1 MARKTKEKALL
12 TRESIVDA
20 GERLFVE
27 RGVRPVSLE
36 EIAESAGVTRGALY
50 WHFSGKGDLLLEIF
64 VRLRARMRGELIE
77 LTQCRSRDMALRNVT
92 RFCRLML
99 SDGSRRKGKGE
110 HIRAW
115 ITHYE
120 IFLDEPLTA
129 RLVGELFRELHEA
142 LADLVLRS
150 RGGAGGGGLP
160 PHGDSELDAFLL
172 QALLVGY
179 AKLNAIR
186 AQPRH
191 VRATAASIVN
201 RGVDAIS
208 SRSGSS
214 SESTA

>member
-20 GERLFVE
+20 GERLFFE

-36 EIAESAGVTRGALY
+36 DIAESAGVTRGALY
-50 WHFSGKGDLLLEIF
+50 WHFSGKSDLLLEIF

-77 LTQCRSRDMALRNVT
+77 LTQCQSRDMALRNVT
-92 RFCRLML
+92 RLCRMML
-99 SDGSRRKGKGE
+99 SDGGKRKGKGE
-110 HIRAW
+110 HIHAW
-115 ITHYE
+115 VTHYE
-120 IFLDEPLTA
+120 IFLEEPVTA

-160 PHGDSELDAFLL
+160 PRGESELDAFLL

-191 VRATAASIVN
+191 VRAKAASIVSC
-201 RGVDAIS
+201 GMEVIS

-214 SESTA
+214 FESTA